1 MRSFG
6 KRSGTLAIAMALAL
20 ACAACGSK
28 NASGTGETSAPA
40 ASEEAS
46 AAPEEASAAAEEP
59 AAEAPTSD
67 YAVTIDAARLISDYE
82 GNPAVAVDYT
92 FTNVSHDEATSMAVA
107 VHPEVYQGGAQCETA
122 FTMDVDTGG
131 YMQKVKAGASVPVT
145 LVYKLHDT
153 SSDVEVEVKEMF
165 SWDDTLLA
173 QRTFSLAE
181 A

>member
-28 NASGTGETSAPA
+28 GASGTGETSAPA
-40 ASEEAS
+40 A
-46 AAPEEASAAAEEP
+46 PEEASAATEEP

-107 VHPEVYQGGAQCETA
+107 VHPEVYQGGTQCETA